1 MSRYVNEIVETIP
14 ENVFD
19 AFKHHVVQHHIT
31 PIEKGNFS
39 MISIEIAFSF
49 V

>member
-1 MSRYVNEIVETIP
+1 MNEIDKTIP

-31 PIEKGNFS
+31 PIEKGNFY